1 MCRGLA
7 GISLLCRVSY
17 RNTICPAICPAQQMH
32 LPIDRSFVRSTSDPS
47 DQINT
52 VDDVSTTLGKHGRRL
67 GHQTSRK
74 RLPATKVDH
83 MSWLGRAGTGVCHVV
98 GISEPMPK
106 YPFMPIL
113 RGFYMGSME
122 LQLRCVLTRSNRRP
136 RGGCA
141 NSFVGRF
148 RYHFPYACGIRVR
161 IKLTVGPYPSHPW
174 SIRFAIYLRGVRL
187 GRYDKD

>member
-17 RNTICPAICPAQQMH
+17 RNAISHLPAALPCPADASAG
-32 LPIDRSFVRSTSDPS
+32 RSFVPSTS

-52 VDDVSTTLGKHGRRL
+52 VDDVGTMPGEHASSVRPSDRQEEAARYQGRPCVVPRSC
-67 GHQTSRK
+67 GDG
-74 RLPATKVDH
+74 RLPRCRDQRADADVRIH
-83 MSWLGRAGTGVCHVV
+83 AHSSWIPH
-98 GISEPMPK
+98 
-106 YPFMPIL
+106 
-113 RGFYMGSME
+113 GFHGP
-122 LQLRCVLTRSNRRP
+122 LTLCVLTRSNRRP

-141 NSFVGRF
+141 HSFVGRF
-148 RYHFPYACGIRVR
+148 RYHFAYACGIRVR
-161 IKLTVGPYPSHPW
+161 IKLIVGPYPCYPW